1 MFVLR
6 FVLLAAALFLLGL
19 GVAFLVT
26 RNRRYLRIAW
36 RTVQVVVLLAVAFG
50 LLYVFERVLLV
61 I

>member
-6 FVLLAAALFLLGL
+6 FVALIAGLLLLGL
-19 GVAFLVT
+19 VVAFVVT

-36 RTVQVVVLLAVAFG
+36 LTVQIVVLLAVAFG

-61 I
+61 L